1 MEKLT
6 LLNLCVVAF
15 LLIFGN
21 RVLGLIHH
29 IQTANGVVFF
39 GCFFLTHLPVDCTV
53 C

>member
-29 IQTANGVVFF
+29 IQAGRFFFVFF
-39 GCFFLTHLPVDCTV
+39 F
-53 C
+53 